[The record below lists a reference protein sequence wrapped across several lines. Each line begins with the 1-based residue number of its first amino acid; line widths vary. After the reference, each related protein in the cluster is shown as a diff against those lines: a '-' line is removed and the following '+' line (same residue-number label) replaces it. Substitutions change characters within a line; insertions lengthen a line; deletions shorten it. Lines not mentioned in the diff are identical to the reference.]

1 MNVFKFLSVIMT
13 AISQFTKEVCDALT
27 TSASAANNCAK
38 IAESSTGAL
47 LNEIEL
53 ENEIKL
59 LELKVNQNNKQIP
72 IPLSE

>member
-1 MNVFKFLSVIMT
+1 MT
-13 AISQFTKEVCDALT
+13 ALSQFTTEICDTLT

-47 LNEIEL
+47 LSEIEL

-59 LELKVNQNNKQIP
+59 LELKINQNNKQIQ

>member
-1 MNVFKFLSVIMT
+1 MT
-13 AISQFTKEVCDALT
+13 AVSEFTTEICDTLT

-38 IAESSTGAL
+38 IAEASTESL
-47 LNEIEL
+47 LKEMEV

-59 LELKVNQNNKQIP
+59 LELEINKPIKQIP